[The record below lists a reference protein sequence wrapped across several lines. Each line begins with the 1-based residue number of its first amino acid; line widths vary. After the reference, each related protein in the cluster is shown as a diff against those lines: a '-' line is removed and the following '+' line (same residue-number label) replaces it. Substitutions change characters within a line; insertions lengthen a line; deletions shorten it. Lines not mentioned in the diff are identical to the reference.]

1 MIKKKIYSL
10 IDKIGM
16 DKFAHKYAMQSLS
29 MIATLISFNIDPS
42 LSTIIHSAIGAFTGI
57 TISVL
62 KEVLDYICGSGPDLN
77 DLKWHAIGIAA
88 SLATTPILLSK

>member
-42 LSTIIHSAIGAFTGI
+42 LSPIIHSTIGAFTGI

-62 KEVLDYICGSGPDLN
+62 KEVLDYICGRGFDLK
-77 DLKWHAIGIAA
+77 DLKWDAIGIAE
-88 SLATTPILLSK
+88 SFATTSILL